1 MADTIHQQIY
11 KLHNQHHVTHS
22 SGKKVSIGV
31 VRMANINPMIAVAK
45 ILLATPPSANYQ
57 YHFCIYHSQF
67 PLALRSYKESR
78 LDKTLTRYD
87 EKTLW
92 QQPEIANALKTDELN
107 KTSVENHVFI
117 VLGTS
122 VVEVGRDH
130 DYDWAIAEPSSLRS
144 IIQLAGRI
152 QRHRQAPPSDANL
165 VVLNQNIRALKGE
178 KVAYCKPGFET
189 REFPLNSKDLNEL
202 LTTELDN
209 ISAIPR
215 IVEPKA
221 IKADDFKK
229 SAKNNSIANATDL
242 FSIQEHRSL
251 RITLDV
257 MGEDLKHKV
266 FYNSPNPASLWW
278 NENPAIDW
286 SAEFI
291 RQTEFR
297 KSQAQEEF
305 ILRLEEGETLT
316 WSQIDDTRYPPVYIE
331 QSNRFI
337 DEKQSVELA
346 QGNHWWFNVSVEET
360 YQTFVDKLDKSLQQ
374 ISETFGVIGL
384 REPNKDQEL
393 NWHWHA
399 QLGVFDIK

>member
-1 MADTIHQQIY
+1 MCLDIDPSSVIHEHLVKKITYLIYYGDTQLSNNLTMLPSFHIS
-11 KLHNQHHVTHS
+11 L
-22 SGKKVSIGV
+22 GE
-31 VRMANINPMIAVAK
+31 
-45 ILLATPPSANYQ
+45 PPQ
-57 YHFCIYHSQF
+57 T
-67 PLALRSYKESR
+67 KEN
-78 LDKTLTRYD
+78 LEEFKYYD

-107 KTSVENHVFI
+107 KTSADNHVFI

-189 REFPLNSKDLNEL
+189 RELPLNSKDLNEL

-229 SAKNNSIANATDL
+229 SAKN
-242 FSIQEHRSL
+242 
-251 RITLDV
+251 RI
-257 MGEDLKHKV
+257 
-266 FYNSPNPASLWW
+266 
-278 NENPAIDW
+278 
-286 SAEFI
+286 
-291 RQTEFR
+291 
-297 KSQAQEEF
+297 
-305 ILRLEEGETLT
+305 
-316 WSQIDDTRYPPVYIE
+316 
-331 QSNRFI
+331 
-337 DEKQSVELA
+337 
-346 QGNHWWFNVSVEET
+346 
-360 YQTFVDKLDKSLQQ
+360 
-374 ISETFGVIGL
+374 
-384 REPNKDQEL
+384 
-393 NWHWHA
+393 
-399 QLGVFDIK
+399 